1 MTPHLPFADLR
12 CPPQA
17 KPEISR
23 FPNEKPLH
31 MPGSSTTP
39 GRIGARI
46 GAPIRVAFRVVERVG
61 TQRNLVIA
69 AQWLACACPCRRFAI
84 FLAEDNAR
92 LGDDADCYSFIVAD
106 LHRLLFAGF
115 SGAPTIK
122 VRLSVNLDEVR
133 QAKLASSS
141 R

>member
-1 MTPHLPFADLR
+1 MTPRLPIADLR

-17 KPEISR
+17 KPETSR
-23 FPNEKPLH
+23 FPNEKLLH

-39 GRIGARI
+39 GRTEARVR
-46 GAPIRVAFRVVERVG
+46 ASAHVAFRVVERVG

-84 FLAEDNAR
+84 PLTEDSAR
-92 LGDDADCYSFIVAD
+92 LGDDADRYSFIVAD

-122 VRLSVNLDEVR
+122 VSI
-133 QAKLASSS
+133 ASSELLPNHD
-141 R
+141 RCLA